1 MDIQEELMSKN
12 GIATIKLARNI
23 IKIPVGER
31 IPTVNELAKNNDL
44 AIGTTHNALKTLI
57 KAKAIEIV
65 PKGHLGSFLVYKDF
79 KLLLDFIGI
88 KYLMGAMPL
97 PYTKRYEGLASGLI
111 SQMENVYNIPVNLA
125 YMRGAKTR
133 IAMLVSGR
141 YDFAIISM
149 YAAKEYLK
157 KHDDICI
164 ITSFGKNS
172 YTSNHVI
179 MFHDKNVKEVKDGM
193 KVGIDRTS
201 IDQVSLA
208 KKICGNKKVKYVEI
222 EYSHIIE
229 HVIKGDIDMTVMN
242 IDEAIDKNLKINYK
256 VIETENDSTT
266 AVLVARNND
275 DEVIGLLDKI
285 VDPSAVLNIQ
295 KQVLE
300 NKIQPSY

>member
-1 MDIQEELMSKN
+1 MSKN
-12 GIATIKLARNI
+12 GIATVKLAKNI
-23 IKIPVGER
+23 IKISVGER
-31 IPTVNELAKNNDL
+31 IPTVTELAKNNDL

-57 KAKAIEIV
+57 KAKAIEVV

-79 KLLLDFIGI
+79 KLLLDFIGV

-111 SQMENVYNIPVNLA
+111 SQMENAYNIPVNLA

-157 KHDDICI
+157 KNDDICI

-172 YTSNHVI
+172 YTSNHAI

-201 IDQVSLA
+201 IDQVNLA
-208 KKICGNKKVKYVEI
+208 KKICGNKKVKYVKI

-242 IDEAIDKNLKINYK
+242 IDEAVDKNMKINYK
-256 VIETENDSTT
+256 IIDQDSDSTT

-275 DEVIGLLDKI
+275 DEVIGLLEKI
-285 VDPSAVLNIQ
+285 VDPTAVLNIQ

-300 NKIQPSY
+300 DKIQPSY